1 MSASAGD
8 LETLGDA
15 VEEIRTIT
23 IEREYGSGGAMIAE
37 RLAKQ
42 LGWKLWD
49 GELTEE
55 IARVAK
61 VTREAA
67 CRCDERVDPLL
78 SRLFRV
84 YARGSYERTLPGTET
99 QHFDADTMV
108 KLLQKVI
115 EEAASKGRCVIVG
128 RGAPYI
134 LRNRPD
140 AFHVFIY
147 APVEEKVRRLKSIGQ
162 SEKEARQLV
171 QEVDHERATFIRHY
185 FGKEWPCRS
194 LYNLMINS
202 QFGDEHVVE
211 TILQNVAALEK
222 ARIPQEATK
231 AS

>member
-1 MSASAGD
+1 MQ
-8 LETLGDA
+8 
-15 VEEIRTIT
+15 IRIIT
-23 IEREYGSGGAMIAE
+23 VEREYGSGGAMIAE
-37 RLAKQ
+37 RLARHF
-42 LGWKLWD
+42 GWKLWD
-49 GELTEE
+49 QELTTE
-55 IARVAK
+55 IARTAK

-99 QHFDADTMV
+99 MHFNADTMV
-108 KLLQKVI
+108 KMLHKVI
-115 EEAASKGRCVIVG
+115 EEAASKGNCVIVG

-162 SEKEARQLV
+162 SEKEARQFIE
-171 QEVDHERATFIRHY
+171 EVDRERASFIQHY
-185 FGKEWPCRS
+185 FGKEWPHRP

-202 QFGDEHVVE
+202 KFGDEHVVE
-211 TILQNVAALEK
+211 TILQNIPLLEK
-222 ARIPQEATK
+222 LHATEEASAK